1 MSFDVEPV
9 LARLRATGSDSTRVE
24 AKASRS
30 ELPKSV
36 GETLSSFSNDGGGML
51 LLGVAEREDFDA
63 VGVLEPVRVRDAL
76 ADLCSQ
82 GMEPP
87 VRAEIEIVVV
97 EGVDL
102 VVAVVPELAPNQ
114 KPCYVKNAGIYL
126 GSYTRAGDGD
136 RHLTQYEVG
145 LLLAGRG
152 QPQEDLEPV
161 PDAGLED
168 LDATAVERLLTRVR
182 QRQPR
187 AFADVPDEVAL
198 SRLRVLVRHQGALV
212 PSLAG
217 LLSLGVYP
225 QQFFPQLNLTFVSV
239 PGTSMQDAP
248 VDGPRFL
255 DNQAINGS
263 IPVIVEAALNVLV
276 RNMAAAAVIDGAE
289 RRDVYDYPVEA
300 LREAVTN
307 ALMHRDYSAGSRG
320 AQVQIEMFADRLV
333 VRSPGGLFGG
343 VTEEELGAE
352 GLSSSRNGHLASL
365 LAEVSLPGGNGMVAE
380 GRGSGIPRMLATLRR
395 AGMTLP
401 IFKSRI
407 ASFTVSFPKHS
418 LLDPATLE
426 WLGGLGSL
434 SDAQRLALALMRE
447 GRTVTN
453 ASLRQ
458 LGFDSREATAALSGL
473 VSAGHARASGGR
485 RYAQYT
491 LTVPSSSADGHD
503 RTAQARSLF
512 ASGATL
518 TAKQVGAALGVSH
531 RAAINYLNLLIQAG
545 EVEATAPARSPGRRY
560 RAVGETSQR

>member
-9 LARLRATGSDSTRVE
+9 LAQLRASGSDSTRVE

-36 GETLSSFSNDGGGML
+36 GETLSSFSNDAGGIL
-51 LLGVAEREDFDA
+51 LLGVAEREGFRA
-63 VGVLEPVRVRDAL
+63 VGVLEPVRMRDAL

-87 VRAEIEIVVV
+87 VRAEIEIVSV

-102 VVAVVPELAPNQ
+102 VVALVPEVAPNQ
-114 KPCYVKNAGIYL
+114 KPCHVKKAGLYL

-136 RHLTQYEVG
+136 RHLTQFEVG

-152 QPQEDLEPV
+152 QPQEDLERV
-161 PDAGLED
+161 CEARLED
-168 LDATAVERLLTRVR
+168 LDPAAVERLLARVR

-187 AFADVPDEVAL
+187 AFADVSDEVAL
-198 SRLRVLVRHQGALV
+198 TRLRVLVRHQDGLV
-212 PSLAG
+212 PSLGG
-217 LLSLGVYP
+217 LLSLGSYP
-225 QQFFPQLNLTFVSV
+225 QQFFPQLNVTFVSI
-239 PGTSMQDAP
+239 PGTSIQSVP

-255 DNQAINGS
+255 DNQAISGS
-263 IPVIVEAALNVLV
+263 IPVMVDATINVVV
-276 RNMAAAAVIDGAE
+276 RNMAAASVVEGAT
-289 RRDVYDYPVEA
+289 RQDVYDYPVEA

-320 AQVQIEMFADRLV
+320 TQVQVEMYADRLV

-343 VTEEELGAE
+343 VTEEELGSE
-352 GLSSSRNGHLASL
+352 GLSSSRNGHLAAL
-365 LAEVSLPGGNGMVAE
+365 LADVELPGGVGMVAE

-401 IFKSRI
+401 IFLSRI
-407 ASFTVSFPKHS
+407 TSFTVSFPKHS

-426 WLGGLGSL
+426 WLGGLGPL

-473 VSAGHARASGGR
+473 VSSGHSRAWGGR
-485 RYAQYT
+485 RYAQYGLASRVLAGRRDPVSQT
-491 LTVPSSSADGHD
+491 RALFVSGAELSSKQVATALVVST
-503 RTAQARSLF
+503 RTA
-512 ASGATL
+512 L
-518 TAKQVGAALGVSH
+518 T
-531 RAAINYLNLLIQAG
+531 YLNELIERG
-545 EVEATAPARSPGRRY
+545 ELEPTAPPRSPARRY
-560 RAVGETSQR
+560 RLAPKTSQT